1 MKKKARQPSQS
12 SVLGLPARPRRRSK
26 ENTNRRIKKRVCY
39 FCSTR
44 AETVDYKDVALLR
57 KYVSERAK
65 IRARRVTGT
74 CPRHQRQVALAIRN
88 AREMALVGYL
98 RP

>member
-1 MKKKARQPSQS
+1 MKKKERQTSQS
-12 SVLGLPARPRRRSK
+12 SLLGMPAKPRRRGK
-26 ENTNRRIKKRVCY
+26 ENANRRIKKRVCH
-39 FCSTR
+39 FCQTGNHS
-44 AETVDYKDVALLR
+44 VDYKDVALLR
-57 KYVSERAK
+57 KYMSERAK